1 MLLKLQSK
9 ITNLNVR
16 VNNSTKYPMSSIKHS
31 CDECNSKFII
41 RYDDRSCD
49 SDPTYCPFCSGYL
62 NLNTLDSKPNNE
74 EDGYED

>member
-1 MLLKLQSK
+1 
-9 ITNLNVR
+9 
-16 VNNSTKYPMSSIKHS
+16 MSSIKHS

-74 EDGYED
+74 EDGYEDCCGHYGTRIW

>member
-1 MLLKLQSK
+1 MLSKLQSK

-16 VNNSTKYPMSSIKHS
+16 VNNLTKYSMSSIKHS

-41 RYDDRSCD
+41 RYDDRACD

-62 NLNTLDSKPNNE
+62 NLNTLDNNQHE